1 MKKIAKN
8 IKRLIISFVTF
19 YLIIV
24 STSSSFARPYDAAAG
39 QFVAEQYE
47 AFINKYT
54 DVSYYETCVPAKF
67 SGSNFLVCCTT
78 GPLYA
83 YQNFLGINLLDYDY
97 QTMARDNLVSLA
109 NSQYWEQV
117 SFSEAQP
124 GDIVVLDRGPSTPG
138 HVEMIGENLGNG
150 ALTFLNSG
158 SYPGPNTLNVRP
170 NKTSWDFQACFRLKS
185 NVEVTP
191 TGTLPATTNT
201 EREDNIEEDPE
212 DKFYYQGKPS
222 GGFAGTRG
230 LTLDWLFN
238 LLSQLVDFLAGL
250 LTLVIRMVFVGYANI
265 LVNIVTNAVNDLTG
279 EVVETTNTTTN
290 TGGTTSDA
298 TSADRLLDNNSNY
311 TPTSTELQ
319 PEGDDQLTIDKIIL
333 GQVPLLDV
341 NFFSDTAGGAK
352 LKDDGALAILREN
365 IAVWYYALRNL
376 SIVIMLLILIYL
388 GIRLAIST
396 VATEKAEYKRLL
408 VNWLVGFIIIFF
420 IHFYLMFILQ
430 LNETLIGWIY
440 NTSQS
445 TTTTATESSVYETVR
460 TKAYEVKL
468 SSGMA
473 GTILY
478 LVLVVLMLKFF
489 YIYLKRLLSIAILT
503 IMAPAMGAVYAFGK
517 ITSGKSNAFTTWMKD
532 YTLLVLVQSVH
543 ALVYFM
549 FVKVVLQ
556 LTETSFVGIVIALLV
571 LNFML
576 KAANIFF
583 DIFGMLAG
591 NGKHSTLKSIMG
603 SDARGEILD
612 KLFIGSALLGGAKS
626 IIGGTYRAGKGLIFG
641 TSLTTKNAKRKAQAK
656 AFGLNNIS
664 FKNIDAM
671 TGQLLPG
678 AKAKKSLSS
687 KVFRRKDG
695 KQLSNDLADR
705 MKDVY
710 LGRARKTGGVLGDS
724 FKIPLRGA
732 MNGLKIATAIT
743 LAVAGS
749 GSFALNNVVSAVGS
763 MSATHYK
770 RKNIRGARKA
780 NAKAEKQAK
789 KQAKNAKRSMPK
801 KVAYT
806 AAKVAFAGPIL
817 AGKLVTAPVKAVA
830 GTVQDAITAEQKDID
845 YVQKTAPTQLKRIK
859 DARQLEERIIDKY
872 NQKLQETIQDVKAE
886 NDASAP
892 SARRNDKFAE
902 AVGKSKFNKEVT
914 DSISSIFRVSDK
926 VDKYMKDND
935 KSAAE
940 ASDVTSML
948 DNMEDYMKQNIRDND
963 ATLSD
968 VDIQAK
974 INKIRADVQAKY
986 DKQKDDEGNLHKDR
1000 LKNILE
1006 DTLEANDANEKV
1018 SDFMQDM
1025 VQDMRALQRT
1035 DRNYNIHFG
1044 GEDNYMYKHSETGK
1058 SNLKNVLNSLTYLE
1072 R

>member
-8 IKRLIISFVTF
+8 IKRIIISFVIF

-39 QFVAEQYE
+39 KFVAEQYE
-47 AFINKYT
+47 AFINQYGPKSVY
-54 DVSYYETCVPAKF
+54 DANKVPAVF
-67 SGSNFLVCCTT
+67 VGDVFHVCCTT

-83 YQNFLGINLLDYDY
+83 YQNFLGINLIDYDY
-97 QTMARDNLVSLA
+97 KTMARDNLVSLA
-109 NSQYWEQV
+109 NSQYWDQV
-117 SFSEAQP
+117 SFSEAQA
-124 GDIVVLDRGPSTPG
+124 GDIVVLDRGPSRAG
-138 HVEMIGENLGNG
+138 HVEMIGDNLGNG
-150 ALTFLNSG
+150 VLKFLNSG
-158 SYPGPNTLNVRP
+158 SSGPAMNV
-170 NKTSWDFQACFRLKS
+170 KESSSWEFQACFRLKS

-191 TGTLPATTNT
+191 TGTLPATTP
-201 EREDNIEEDPE
+201 EREDNLQEDPE
-212 DKFYYQGKPS
+212 DKFYYQGKPN
-222 GGFAGTRG
+222 GGFGG
-230 LTLDWLFN
+230 SNGISINWLFN
-238 LLSQLVDFLAGL
+238 LFSQLVDFIAGL

-279 EVVETTNTTTN
+279 EVVETTDTSTGSGSTTS
-290 TGGTTSDA
+290 SDA
-298 TSADRLLDNNSNY
+298 TSSDRLLDNNSNY

-319 PEGDDQLTIDKIIL
+319 PEGDDKLTIDKIIL

-352 LKDDGALAILREN
+352 LKEDGALAILREN

-420 IHFYLMFILQ
+420 IHIYLMFILQ
-430 LNETLIGWIY
+430 LNETLVGWIY
-440 NTSQS
+440 NTAQGTSS
-445 TTTTATESSVYETVR
+445 TATEASVYETVR

-489 YIYLKRLLSIAILT
+489 YIYLKRLLSVAILT

-517 ITSGKSNAFTTWMKD
+517 ITSGKSKAFTTWMKD

-543 ALVYFM
+543 ALVYFS
-549 FVKVVLQ
+549 FVKVALE
-556 LTETSFVGIVIALLV
+556 LTNTSFVGIVIALIV

-583 DIFGMLAG
+583 DIFGMLSG

-626 IIGGTYRAGKGLIFG
+626 IIGGTYRTGKGLIFG

-656 AFGLNNIS
+656 AYGLNNVS
-664 FKNIDAM
+664 FKNIDAI

-678 AKAKKSLSS
+678 AKPKKSLTS

-732 MNGLKIATAIT
+732 MNGLKIATAIP

-763 MSATHYK
+763 MTATHYK
-770 RKNIRGARKA
+770 RKNIRGVRKA
-780 NAKAEKQAK
+780 NAKAQKQAK

-806 AAKVAFAGPIL
+806 AAKVVFAGPIL

-830 GTVQDAITAEQKDID
+830 GTVQDAIAAEQKDID

-872 NQKLQETIQDVKAE
+872 NQKLQETIQEVKDE
-886 NDASAP
+886 NNALAP
-892 SARRNDKFAE
+892 SARKNDKFAE

-935 KSAAE
+935 KSEAE
-940 ASDVTSML
+940 ASDITTML

-1018 SDFMQDM
+1018 SDFMQDI
-1025 VQDMRALQRT
+1025 VQDMKTLQRT